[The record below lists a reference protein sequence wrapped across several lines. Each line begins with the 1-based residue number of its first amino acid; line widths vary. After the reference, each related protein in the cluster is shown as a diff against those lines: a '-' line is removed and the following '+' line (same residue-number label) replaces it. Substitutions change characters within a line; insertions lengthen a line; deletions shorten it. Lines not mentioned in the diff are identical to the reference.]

1 MAVSDLM
8 GNTAPHTHVGCTQE
22 YYNKVIA
29 EMDSWASGVLLKWL
43 TVSLIKH
50 VFFTKYINKVF
61 IKIIIKTVVKLYAI
75 KFNLYFK

>member
-43 TVSLIKH
+43 TVSLIRH
-50 VFFTKYINKVF
+50 VFLQNILIKY
-61 IKIIIKTVVKLYAI
+61 L
-75 KFNLYFK
+75 